1 MILALESSCDETAVA
16 VFDPA
21 AGLTGEWV
29 HSQIAL
35 HEAYGGVVPDLASR
49 EHLAHFGPLLRRALA
64 TIRPEQVTQIAVTN
78 GPGLAACLA
87 MGLATAKSLGL
98 AWRVPVVGVN
108 HLRAHA
114 FSPFIALHA
123 ANPAA
128 FDAEFAKLLPHLGL
142 LVSGGN
148 TALFSIDET
157 RRITLIASTMD
168 DAAGEA
174 LDKGAKLLGLGYPGG
189 PQVEKLAAT
198 GNPTAFAF
206 PKAMAQ
212 RSTLEFSFS
221 GLKTSLRYQLEK
233 MSPAEI
239 ETRKADLCASYQAAV
254 FEALVRKTRLALVGG
269 PASLRAGSQEP
280 GLVGADLGRSSGDGV
295 STLAPKNRDPAAA
308 GRASSAGA
316 FRAASTPQR
325 DSSPSSSRHPDPA
338 HAGEGSKDRPPSSE
352 SLSSQLSAL
361 SFNSFGL
368 SGGVAN
374 NQTLQ
379 RLLENIAQAQNLPFL
394 RAQPQHTGDNAGM
407 IAFAA
412 WAERETGGVN
422 PAGLDLTVEPSLPLA
437 LGD

>member
-21 AGLTGEWV
+21 RGLAGEWV

-49 EHLAHFGPLLRRALA
+49 EHLSHFGPLLARALSA
-64 TIRPEQVTQIAVTN
+64 VPAGNFSKIAVTN

-87 MGLATAKSLGL
+87 MGLSTAKSLAL
-98 AWRVPVVGVN
+98 AWKLPVVGVN

-148 TALFSIDET
+148 TALFSIDES
-157 RRITLIASTMD
+157 RHIRLLASTMD

-174 LDKGAKLLGLGYPGG
+174 LDKGAKLMGLGYPGG

-198 GNPTAFAF
+198 GNASAFEF
-206 PKAMAQ
+206 PKAVAQ
-212 RSTLEFSFS
+212 RSSLEFSFS

-233 MSPAEI
+233 MSPADI
-239 ETRKADLCASYQAAV
+239 ERRKADLCASYQAAV
-254 FEALVRKTRLALVGG
+254 FNALVRKSGLALERTVY
-269 PASLRAGSQEP
+269 R
-280 GLVGADLGRSSGDGV
+280 
-295 STLAPKNRDPAAA
+295 
-308 GRASSAGA
+308 
-316 FRAASTPQR
+316 
-325 DSSPSSSRHPDPA
+325 
-338 HAGEGSKDRPPSSE
+338 
-352 SLSSQLSAL
+352 
-361 SFNSFGL
+361 SFGL

-374 NQTLQ
+374 NRTLQ
-379 RLLENIAQAQNLPFL
+379 AELAKVAQGQNIPFF

-412 WAERETGGVN
+412 WAEREAGGVN
-422 PAGLDLTVEPSLPLA
+422 EGGLGLGIAPSLPLA
-437 LGD
+437 AG

>member
-21 AGLTGEWV
+21 RGLAGEWV

-49 EHLAHFGPLLRRALA
+49 EHLSHFGPLLARALA
-64 TIRPEQVTQIAVTN
+64 AVPAGKFSKIAVTN

-87 MGLATAKSLGL
+87 MGLSTAKSLAL
-98 AWRVPVVGVN
+98 AWRLPVVGVN

-148 TALFSIDET
+148 TALFSIDES
-157 RRITLIASTMD
+157 RRIRLLASTMD

-174 LDKGAKLLGLGYPGG
+174 LDKGAKLMGLGYPGG

-198 GNPTAFAF
+198 GNASAFEF
-206 PKAMAQ
+206 PKAVAQ
-212 RSTLEFSFS
+212 RSSLEFSFS

-233 MSPAEI
+233 MAPADI
-239 ETRKADLCASYQAAV
+239 ERRKADLCASYQAAV
-254 FEALVRKTRLALVGG
+254 FNALVRKSGLALERGFVGRDHRI
-269 PASLRAGSQEP
+269 PPSAKEEAGSSIP
-280 GLVGADLGRSSGDGV
+280 PY
-295 STLAPKNRDPAAA
+295 T
-308 GRASSAGA
+308 
-316 FRAASTPQR
+316 
-325 DSSPSSSRHPDPA
+325 
-338 HAGEGSKDRPPSSE
+338 EGYR
-352 SLSSQLSAL
+352 
-361 SFNSFGL
+361 SFGL

-374 NQTLQ
+374 NKTLQ
-379 RLLENIAQAQNLPFL
+379 AELAKVAQGQNIPFF

-412 WAERETGGVN
+412 WAEREVGGIN
-422 PAGLDLTVEPSLPLA
+422 EGGLGMQIAPSLPLA
-437 LGD
+437 GG

>member
-16 VFDPA
+16 IFDPGR
-21 AGLTGEWV
+21 GLVGEWV

-35 HEAYGGVVPDLASR
+35 HETYGGVVPDLASR
-49 EHLAHFGPLLRRALA
+49 EHLSHFAPLLTRALA
-64 TIRPEQVTQIAVTN
+64 TASAATFSKIAVTN

-87 MGLATAKSLGL
+87 MGLSAAKSLGL
-98 AWRVPVVGVN
+98 AWNVPVVGVN

-128 FDAEFAKLLPHLGL
+128 FDSALAQLLPHLGL

-148 TALFSIDET
+148 TALFRIDEA
-157 RRITLIASTMD
+157 RRIRLLASTMD

-189 PQVEKLAAT
+189 PQVEKLAAK
-198 GNPTAFAF
+198 GNASAFEF
-206 PKAMAQ
+206 PKAVAQ
-212 RSTLEFSFS
+212 RSSLEFSFS

-233 MSPAEI
+233 MSAADI
-239 ETRKADLCASYQAAV
+239 ERRKADLCASYQAAV
-254 FEALVRKTRLALVGG
+254 FNALVRKSALALE
-269 PASLRAGSQEP
+269 R
-280 GLVGADLGRSSGDGV
+280 GAYR
-295 STLAPKNRDPAAA
+295 
-308 GRASSAGA
+308 
-316 FRAASTPQR
+316 
-325 DSSPSSSRHPDPA
+325 
-338 HAGEGSKDRPPSSE
+338 
-352 SLSSQLSAL
+352 
-361 SFNSFGL
+361 SFGL

-379 RLLENIAQAQNLPFL
+379 RELEQVAKKQNLPFF

-412 WAERETGGVN
+412 WAERETGAINEG
-422 PAGLDLTVEPSLPLA
+422 GFELTIAPSLPLA
-437 LGD
+437 GP

>member
-21 AGLTGEWV
+21 RGLTGEWV

-49 EHLAHFGPLLRRALA
+49 EHLSHFGPLLTRVLA
-64 TIRPEQVTQIAVTN
+64 TVRPEQVAKIAVTN

-87 MGLATAKSLGL
+87 MGLSTAKSLSL
-98 AWRVPVVGVN
+98 AWGVPLVGVN

-128 FDAEFAKLLPHLGL
+128 IDPELAKLLPHLGL

-148 TALFSIDET
+148 TALFSIDGA
-157 RRITLIASTMD
+157 RRIRLLASTMD

-198 GNPTAFAF
+198 GNAAAFAF
-206 PKAMAQ
+206 PKAVAQ
-212 RSTLEFSFS
+212 RSSLEFSFS

-233 MSPAEI
+233 MPPAEI
-239 ETRKADLCASYQAAV
+239 ERRKADLCASYQAAV
-254 FEALVRKTRLALVGG
+254 FNALVRKSKLAL
-269 PASLRAGSQEP
+269 
-280 GLVGADLGRSSGDGV
+280 DRSV
-295 STLAPKNRDPAAA
+295 YR
-308 GRASSAGA
+308 
-316 FRAASTPQR
+316 
-325 DSSPSSSRHPDPA
+325 
-338 HAGEGSKDRPPSSE
+338 
-352 SLSSQLSAL
+352 
-361 SFNSFGL
+361 SFGL

-374 NQTLQ
+374 NRTLQ
-379 RLLENIAQAQNLPFL
+379 AELENAAKTHNVPFF

-412 WAERETGGVN
+412 WAERETGGVDE
-422 PAGLDLTVEPSLPLA
+422 AGLGLTITPSLPLA
-437 LGD
+437 GA